1 MMDRKTNKTKKK
13 PFVAT
18 KIVTHYERVVVKSQ
32 SYCYFVVPAVYD
44 FEVAFPKYG
53 EPTLTRMLMGEGGEV
68 HFWIRYVI
76 GSIP

>member
-1 MMDRKTNKTKKK
+1 MDRKTNKIKK

-18 KIVTHYERVVVKSQ
+18 KIVTHYPRVVVLSRT
-32 SYCYFVVPAVYD
+32 YCCFVVPAVYD
-44 FEVAFPKYG
+44 FEVAFPKDG

-68 HFWIRYVI
+68 HFWIRFVI